1 MLDILHYEFIQNA
14 IIAGLLVSIAS
25 GIIGSLIVVNRMV
38 FLAGGIA
45 HTSYGGIGL
54 AVYFGLPIF
63 LGASVFAVGAALLM
77 AIITLN
83 QRDKIDT
90 FIGLIWAVGM
100 AIGIIFVDLTPG
112 YNVDLMS
119 YLFGSILAVS
129 NDDIT
134 YMSILL
140 IAIIIIVTLFYREIL
155 AVSYDSEYANLRGIN
170 VKFFYTLILILSALT
185 VVIAIKVV
193 GLILVIALLTI
204 PIYIAEKVSTSLG
217 TMMFV
222 SGVLSSVFTLV
233 GLWFSYQFDL
243 TSGASI
249 ILVSA
254 FGLTLFLFTTKV
266 LTNETTISF
275 LFFMSKLSAS
285 VYFVCY

>member
-1 MLDILHYEFIQNA
+1 MLDILSYEFIQNA
-14 IIAGLLVSIAS
+14 IIAGLLVSFAS

-63 LGASVFAVGAALLM
+63 LGASVFAVLAALLM
-77 AIITLN
+77 AMITLN

-129 NDDIT
+129 GDDIT
-134 YMSILL
+134 YMCTLL
-140 IAIIIIVTLFYREIL
+140 GTIVIIVTLFYREIL
-155 AVSYDSEYANLRGIN
+155 AVSYDSEYASLRGIN
-170 VKFFYTLILILSALT
+170 VKFFYTLILVLSALT

-204 PIYIAEKVSTSLG
+204 PIYIAEKLSNSLG
-217 TMMFV
+217 AMMFIA
-222 SGVLSSVFTLV
+222 GLLSSTFTLA
-233 GLWFSYQFDL
+233 GLFFSYQYDL

-254 FGLTLFLFTTKV
+254 
-266 LTNETTISF
+266 IS
-275 LFFMSKLSAS
+275 LSIYLIASKILKS
-285 VYFVCY
+285 

>member
-1 MLDILHYEFIQNA
+1 MLEMFSYDFMQHA

-45 HTSYGGIGL
+45 HTAYGGIGI
-54 AVYFGLPIF
+54 AIYFNLPIF
-63 LGASVFAVGAALLM
+63 LGASVFSVAAALLM
-77 AIITLN
+77 AYITLH
-83 QRDKIDT
+83 QRNRIDT

-100 AIGIIFVDLTPG
+100 AIGVILVDLSQG
-112 YNVDLMS
+112 YNVDLIS

-129 NDDIT
+129 QEDLY
-134 YMSILL
+134 YMGILL
-140 IAIIIIVTLFYREIL
+140 IIIITIVTLYYRDIL

-170 VKFFYTLILILSALT
+170 VPLFFTIILVLSALT
-185 VVIAIKVV
+185 IVIAIKVV

-204 PIYIAEKVSTSLG
+204 PIYIAEKISTSLAQ
-217 TMMFV
+217 MMLY
-222 SGVLSSVFTLV
+222 SGILSSVFTMV
-233 GLWFSYQFDL
+233 GLHFSYTFDL

-254 FGLTLFLFTTKV
+254 LCLLIFIFFKKFITK
-266 LTNETTISF
+266 
-275 LFFMSKLSAS
+275 
-285 VYFVCY
+285 

>member
-1 MLDILHYEFIQNA
+1 MEAKAMIEALQFSFIQHA
-14 IIAGLLVSIAS
+14 LIAGVLVSIAA

-54 AVYFGLPIF
+54 AVYLGLPIF
-63 LGASVFAVGAALLM
+63 LGASLFAVGAALLI
-77 AIITLN
+77 AALTLRN
-83 QRDKIDT
+83 RSRIDT

-100 AIGIIFVDLTPG
+100 AIGVIFIDLTPG

-129 NDDIT
+129 RQDL
-134 YMSILL
+134 YFMAALV
-140 IAIIIIVTLFYREIL
+140 AIILFVVIFWYRQIL
-155 AVSYDSEYANLRGIN
+155 AVSYDSEYAQLRGIN
-170 VKFFYTLILILSALT
+170 TRFFYTLILVLSALT

-204 PIYIAEKVSTSLG
+204 PVYIAEKLSSSLMS
-217 TMMFV
+217 MMFI
-222 SGVLSSVFTLV
+222 SGAVATLFTV
-233 GLWFSYQFDL
+233 TGLWLSYVFDL

-254 FGLTLFLFTTKV
+254 VSLGLFL
-266 LTNETTISF
+266 
-275 LFFMSKLSAS
+275 LFERIAFHK
-285 VYFVCY
+285 

>member
-1 MLDILHYEFIQNA
+1 MIEPLLEALQFEFMQHA
-14 IIAGLLVSIAS
+14 LLAGFLVSFAA

-63 LGASVFAVGAALLM
+63 LGASLFAVATALLIAAL
-77 AIITLN
+77 TLKK
-83 QRDKIDT
+83 RHRMDT

-100 AIGIIFVDLTPG
+100 AIGVIFVDLTPG

-129 NDDIT
+129 SDDLYFMATLLVI
-134 YMSILL
+134 ILL
-140 IAIIIIVTLFYREIL
+140 VVTLRYRDIL
-155 AVSYDSEYANLRGIN
+155 AVSYDSEYAVLRGVN
-170 VKFFYTLILILSALT
+170 VKFYYTLILVLSALT

-193 GLILVIALLTI
+193 GLILVIAMLTI
-204 PIYIAEKVSTSLG
+204 PVYIAEKLSNSLF
-217 TMMFV
+217 TMMFL
-222 SGVLSSVFTLV
+222 SGAVAALFTLV
-233 GLWFSYQFDL
+233 GLWLSYIYDL

-249 ILVSA
+249 IIVSA
-254 FGLTLFLFTTKV
+254 LSLGVFL
-266 LTNETTISF
+266 LLHRSR
-275 LFFMSKLSAS
+275 
-285 VYFVCY
+285 

>member
-1 MLDILHYEFIQNA
+1 MLEALQYEFIQNA
-14 IIAGLLVSIAS
+14 LLSGLLVSIAS

-54 AVYFGLPIF
+54 ALFFGIPIF
-63 LGASVFAVGAALLM
+63 LGASLFAIAAALLM
-77 AIITLN
+77 AFLTLHK
-83 QRDKIDT
+83 RERIDT

-100 AIGIIFVDLTPG
+100 AIGIIFVDMTPG

-129 NDDIT
+129 DADIY
-134 YMSILL
+134 YMGGLVIV
-140 IAIIIIVTLFYREIL
+140 IIFIITFWYRDIL
-155 AVSYDSEYANLRGIN
+155 AVSYDSEYAKLRGIN
-170 VKFFYTLILILSALT
+170 VNLFYTLILVLSALS

-204 PIYIAEKVSTSLG
+204 PIYIAEK
-217 TMMFV
+217 
-222 SGVLSSVFTLV
+222 LSSSLYMTMFISSLLSAFFTLT
-233 GLWFSYQFDL
+233 GLIVSYTLNL

-254 FGLTLFLFTTKV
+254 FCMVLFL
-266 LTNETTISF
+266 
-275 LFFMSKLSAS
+275 LFKRD
-285 VYFVCY
+285 